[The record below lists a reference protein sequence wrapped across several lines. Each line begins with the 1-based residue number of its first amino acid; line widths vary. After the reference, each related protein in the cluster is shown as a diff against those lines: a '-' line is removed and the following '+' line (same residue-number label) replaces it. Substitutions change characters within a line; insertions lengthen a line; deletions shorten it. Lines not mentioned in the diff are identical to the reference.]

1 MTTTLVVALFVEG
14 RTDERFLPVL
24 IQREIEAILL
34 LNGLKTTD
42 VLEPILVEPSNAER
56 IPNTERILRLAQDTA
71 GYHMLIVHADA
82 DYPSA
87 ERALAERFE
96 PGLKLV
102 QEFKLAGGSVCE
114 HVIPVIPIQMI
125 EAWMMADVPTLR
137 EIIGTRVD
145 TRELGL
151 PLHPHQ
157 VESVPEPKRL
167 LLQAVAQ
174 ALSDRPRRRR
184 NPQRELA
191 ILQEPLARQVRL
203 EELRRVPAFQEFEI
217 AVHNALR
224 AMQLAS

>member
-24 IQREIEAILL
+24 IQREVESILL
-34 LNGLKTTD
+34 RNGLKTTD
-42 VLEPILVEPSNAER
+42 VLEPILVEPSSPYETNAER
-56 IPNTERILRLAQDTA
+56 ILQLAQDTA
-71 GYHMLIVHADA
+71 GFHMLVVHADA
-82 DYPSA
+82 DYLSA

-96 PGLKLV
+96 PGLELV
-102 QEFKLAGGSVCE
+102 QQFKLAGGSVCE
-114 HVIPVIPIQMI
+114 HVIPIIPIQMI
-125 EAWMMADVPTLR
+125 EAWMIADVSTLR
-137 EIIGTRVD
+137 EVIGTRVAAS
-145 TRELGL
+145 ELGL
-151 PLHPHQ
+151 PQHPRQ

-191 ILQEPLARQVRL
+191 ILQEPLAGQIRL